1 MKNSSYASK
10 PSGTRSEPRYDASLP
25 FKASLNISEADDA
38 GAPQQQRS
46 VTLTGYTSNL
56 SEHGLAVVGPFIRLG
71 YRYLIGQ
78 RRTLEI
84 ALEMPTGTVEIKATS
99 VHFRELPP
107 GEGGEG
113 YILTGAIL
121 EEMGAEINCLIG
133 LQITE
138 MNDDARARYIAYINH
153 LKAVSSKQ

>member
-1 MKNSSYASK
+1 MKNSSDASK
-10 PSGTRSEPRYDASLP
+10 ASGTRSEPRYDASLP
-25 FKASLNISEADDA
+25 FKASLNISEAA
-38 GAPQQQRS
+38 EEGAQPQQRS
-46 VTLTGYTSNL
+46 VTLTGYTSNV

-78 RRTLEI
+78 RHTLEI
-84 ALEMPTGTVEIKATS
+84 RLELPTGTVEIKAMP

-107 GEGGEG
+107 GEEGEG

-138 MNDDARARYIAYINH
+138 ISEENRARYNMYIDY
-153 LKAVSSKQ
+153 LKAVNSGK